1 MKRGILIIT
10 IVSAMTGVASAQML
24 RPPTVPSLPPT
35 AKTEAV
41 PPARQEGAQPSP
53 TVVARQAP
61 VPMQLKPR
69 APIAVKE
76 APPQEANR
84 TETALP
90 ETLRGTSDANAK
102 AAIEADGYKR
112 VRVLS
117 KSEDGTWRARAFRG
131 ATEVALRVDEQG
143 NVTAE

>member
-1 MKRGILIIT
+1 
-10 IVSAMTGVASAQML
+10 MTGVASAQML
-24 RPPTVPSLPPT
+24 RPPTIPSLLSSTKAEAVPP
-35 AKTEAV
+35 AKTEAA
-41 PPARQEGAQPSP
+41 PPARQEGSQPSP
-53 TVVARQAP
+53 RVVARQAP

-69 APIAVKE
+69 VPIAVKE
-76 APPQEANR
+76 AAPQEANR

-90 ETLRGTSDANAK
+90 ETIRGISDANAK

-131 ATEVALRVDEQG
+131 AVEVALRVDEQG
-143 NVTAE
+143 NVMAE

>member
-1 MKRGILIIT
+1 MKRGVLIIT

-24 RPPTVPSLPPT
+24 RPPTAPSALSS
-35 AKTEAV
+35 AKTEAAL
-41 PPARQEGAQPSP
+41 PTRQASVQSLP

-61 VPMQLKPR
+61 VPMQPKPR
-69 APIAVKE
+69 VPIAVKE
-76 APPQEANR
+76 AAPQEANR

-90 ETLRGTSDANAK
+90 ETIRGISDANAK

-117 KSEDGTWRARAFRG
+117 KAEDGTWHARAFRG
-131 ATEVALRVDEQG
+131 AAEVALRVDEQG
-143 NVTAE
+143 NVMAE